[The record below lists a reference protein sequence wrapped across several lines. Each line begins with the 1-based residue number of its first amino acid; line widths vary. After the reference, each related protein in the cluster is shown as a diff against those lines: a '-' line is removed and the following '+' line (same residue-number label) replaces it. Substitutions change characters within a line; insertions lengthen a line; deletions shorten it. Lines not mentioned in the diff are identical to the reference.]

1 MCWIDKQCIKYIANK
16 DITVFKIMRKA
27 GINKCVS
34 LVKEFEYKYE
44 QLYTLD
50 KEIVVG
56 FIDSLYIIHKGFH
69 SYAIEYKDTLEEYY
83 RYWVRCTIPKGS
95 VYYLN
100 ENTKEIVSNQ
110 IIIHKPTR

>member
-69 SYAIEYKDTLEEYY
+69 SYVEGAVGVNKNYTVKCI
-83 RYWVRCTIPKGS
+83 IPKGS
-95 VYYLN
+95 EYYID
-100 ENTKEIVSNQ
+100 KDEIVSNQ
-110 IIIHKPTR
+110 IIIKSWY